1 MEQILKKKKITS
13 FLFLVVLF
21 AIAILNLKAEGAKL
35 LKYIQTTPL
44 QESKLSAYVKGMEA
58 KMDDSFYE
66 KYHFINTYGYVQKVM
81 GKYEENGFEVVKDKN
96 GKLYYTYFTDRPN
109 DTKKYVK
116 RVVNLKNSI
125 TNKKVKFIYVMPP
138 DKFLKGYSNLP
149 TGIPYDMANE
159 TADLFLKQLNQK
171 GIDTIDLKDYLKD
184 SKILPKNLFFNTDHH
199 WQIKTAFWASNQF
212 FSILQDKYKET
223 IPNEEMYSN
232 LDNYNVITYKNSFL
246 GSMGRKTGIYYT
258 KVDDFDLIYPQFETN
273 YSFENSNLKGG
284 LKLGGK
290 FEEALLATP
299 VLRSKDSPFDKDVY
313 GTYLYGNQAY
323 AHIQNLDNPNGLKIC
338 IIKDSFAV
346 PFAAFSSLRCSDLYM
361 LDPRYYDGDYTKFLN
376 STDLDYVLILYSPDD
391 LAEEFF
397 PFGK

>member
-1 MEQILKKKKITS
+1 MEHILKKKRITS
-13 FLFLVVLF
+13 FLFLIVLF
-21 AIAILNLKAEGAKL
+21 GIAILNLKAEGTKVMDYIKTTSWKDAK
-35 LKYIQTTPL
+35 I
-44 QESKLSAYVKGMEA
+44 SSAVSGMETT
-58 KMDDSFYE
+58 MDSSFYQ
-66 KYHFINTYGYVQKVM
+66 KYNFINAYGYVQKVM

-96 GKLYYTYFTDRPN
+96 GKLYYTYFTDKPN
-109 DTKKYVK
+109 DTSKYVN

-125 TNKKVKFIYVMPP
+125 TNKNVKFMYVMPP
-138 DKFLKGYSNLP
+138 DKFVKGYSSLP
-149 TGIPYDMANE
+149 IGIPYDMANE
-159 TADLFLKQLNQK
+159 TADSFLSQLNKK
-171 GIDTIDLKDYLKD
+171 GVDTIDFKDYLKE
-184 SKILPKNLFFNTDHH
+184 SKIPPKDLFYNTDHH
-199 WQIKTAFWASNQF
+199 WQIKTAFWASSKF
-212 FSILQDKYKET
+212 FEILQSKYGET
-223 IPNEEMYSN
+223 IPNEAMYSN
-232 LDNYNVITYKNSFL
+232 LDNYNVLTYKNSFL

-273 YSFENSNLKGG
+273 FTFENSNLKDG

-299 VLRSKDSPFDKDVY
+299 VLRSTESPFDKDVY

-323 AHIQNLDNPNGLKIC
+323 AHIQNLENQNGLKIC

-361 LDPRYYDGDYTKFLN
+361 IDPRYYDGDYTKFIN
-376 STDLDYVLILYSPDD
+376 STDLDYVLIMYSADD